1 MTFTNSPP
9 GEQRKQ
15 VVQWLKGGE
24 DDTTLDVRI
33 DLQKHLEFHHA
44 HTGEWLY
51 EDPIFVDWLDS
62 DSNARLWYHAGPG
75 SGKTVLASTLI
86 GHLQARGFK
95 VAYFFYSFSDPK
107 RRKSITAMRSLA
119 LQILTQT
126 LEIPDQVMNLYEAD
140 AANHVFTLSNPRT
153 AVLVLQAFLKLP
165 DRIHIILDGLDEC
178 HDGPLMR
185 STLSHF
191 MSTHTY
197 GIVKWFFTSRNEH
210 EIRIMARQ
218 LQVAE
223 IEPSPPL
230 VIRDIKRY
238 LEEKTTRDELPECCV
253 EGWAD
258 ASEANFL
265 WISLMLNIMV
275 GKDLTCEEDIAEE
288 LEKFPAGLTGC
299 YLRSLE
305 QLLLR
310 SKQQQELAR
319 KIFALL
325 VVAEQP
331 LHLSE
336 LSNALGI
343 REGAE
348 DYSAQRVPKDD
359 LIEDLCAHLVIF
371 DRISCGNEKDPLL
384 KLAHKSV
391 QDFFNQDPNS
401 LALPVPNGLR
411 PFFVIQEVANL
422 EVGKACLTYLSY
434 KRYQEPPQDFKLLL
448 DDDHAFLRYAA
459 TFWFRHLMRTN
470 HSHELFSL
478 NEQFIR
484 SPNFWT
490 CLMVQC
496 KIAPH
501 LFAQLMETQ
510 DGHYRL
516 DAGRALGPTAPG
528 EQRLN
533 YAFPLPDWLDEYDPC
548 GPILAEEF
556 FCFIKEWHAVLTSN
570 PMALS
575 QCIRDLTGSTY
586 PCRNPSQSQGI
597 KILRFSQ
604 SDIDQNTSK
613 ILLRDLRVEGPDLQ
627 ATLTQQEHGGQGN
640 LAAYEVCMNK
650 AFTARQPSQEVITE
664 QQFTTCSNNSDLQ
677 LITKG
682 DKGDLSLW
690 KLQPDS
696 LSLTL
701 DNGLQIKQYEGAGG
715 IEKLNQSSGDD
726 ELFTWAKRSV
736 SSMNNG
742 NVVYGFHCFK
752 SAHQKHPEEDS
763 GYGTSSSDSNSE
775 DESHDEYE
783 SETEGMA
790 LESHC
795 LLLISHAYSPIWV
808 SWKSDSRVEMQ
819 VEIASHPTEPIV
831 VWSHSAF
838 ELQVTDLQ
846 TGQTR
851 SVILPEPV
859 DIQVRAASAVRK
871 GECQRII
878 VPIILETH
886 MLRFALFS

>member
-1 MTFTNSPP
+1 M
-9 GEQRKQ
+9 
-15 VVQWLKGGE
+15 
-24 DDTTLDVRI
+24 
-33 DLQKHLEFHHA
+33 
-44 HTGEWLY
+44 
-51 EDPIFVDWLDS
+51 DWLDG
-62 DSNARLWYHAGPG
+62 DSSTRLWYHAGPG
-75 SGKTVLASTLI
+75 SGKTILASAFI
-86 GHLQARGFK
+86 RHLQARGLK

-107 RRKSITAMRSLA
+107 RRKSITAMRPLA

-126 LEIPDQVMNLYEAD
+126 LEIPDQVVKLYEAD
-140 AANHVFTLSNPRT
+140 VANHVFTLSNPRT

-185 STLSHF
+185 SSLSHF

-197 GIVKWFFTSRNEH
+197 GIVKWFFTSRNEN

-218 LQVAE
+218 VRAAE
-223 IEPSPPL
+223 IEPSPSL
-230 VIRDIKRY
+230 VIRDIKIY
-238 LEEKTTRDELPECCV
+238 LEEKTTRDDLPECCV
-253 EGWAD
+253 ESWAD

-275 GKDLTCEEDIAEE
+275 GEDLTCEEEIAEE
-288 LEKFPAGLTGC
+288 LEKFPMGLTGC

-348 DYSAQRVPKDD
+348 DYSAQRVPKAD
-359 LIEDLCAHLVIF
+359 LIEDLCAHLVTF
-371 DRISCGNEKDPLL
+371 DRTSSGSEKDPLL

-391 QDFFNQDPNS
+391 QDFFNQDPDS
-401 LALPVPNGLR
+401 LALPVPVGLR

-434 KRYQEPPQDFKLLL
+434 TRYREPLRDFKLLL
-448 DDDHAFLRYAA
+448 EDDHAFLRYAA
-459 TFWFRHLMRTN
+459 TFWFRHLMRTK
-470 HSHELFSL
+470 HSLELFSI

-501 LFAQLMETQ
+501 LFAQLMEVQ
-510 DGHYRL
+510 NGHYSL
-516 DAGRALGPTAPG
+516 DVGRALGPTAPG

-548 GPILAEEF
+548 GPILAKEF

-570 PMALS
+570 PLALS
-575 QCIRDLTGSTY
+575 QCIRDFTGSTY
-586 PCRNPSQSQGI
+586 PCRNPSQSKDI
-597 KILRFSQ
+597 KILRLLTFDAEQHS
-604 SDIDQNTSK
+604 SRV
-613 ILLRDLRVEGPDLQ
+613 LLRGLRVEGADLQ
-627 ATLTQQEHGGQGN
+627 ATLTKQEYGRQSN
-640 LAAYEVCMNK
+640 LIAQEVCISNS
-650 AFTARQPSQEVITE
+650 FTSTNPSRNVVLE
-664 QQFTTCSNNSDLQ
+664 QQFTTTSDPGDL
-677 LITKG
+677 LITEG

-690 KLQPDS
+690 TLQLDS
-696 LSLTL
+696 LNLIL
-701 DNGLQIKQYEGAGG
+701 DDNSQIERYDAPEE
-715 IEKLNQSSGDD
+715 IEQLKQSSED
-726 ELFTWAKRSV
+726 EESVAWVKRSITSTNRGNTV
-736 SSMNNG
+736 S
-742 NVVYGFHCFK
+742 GFHCFK
-752 SAHQKHPEEDS
+752 TTHDKELETEEDS
-763 GYGTSSSDSNSE
+763 GYGTSNSNSNSE
-775 DESHDEYE
+775 DESDDENE
-783 SETEGMA
+783 SDTERA
-790 LESHC
+790 LNSHC
-795 LLLISHAYSPIWV
+795 LVLVSHGRSPVWV
-808 SWKSDSRVEMQ
+808 TWQSDSRVETQ
-819 VEIASHPTEPIV
+819 VGFAAHPTEPIA

-838 ELQVTDLQ
+838 ELQVTDLR
-846 TGQTR
+846 TGKTR

-859 DIQVRAASAVRK
+859 DIQIRAASAVRK
-871 GECQRII
+871 GGSHSTMI
-878 VPIILETH
+878 PIISQTH
-886 MLRFALFS
+886 MIRYALLP